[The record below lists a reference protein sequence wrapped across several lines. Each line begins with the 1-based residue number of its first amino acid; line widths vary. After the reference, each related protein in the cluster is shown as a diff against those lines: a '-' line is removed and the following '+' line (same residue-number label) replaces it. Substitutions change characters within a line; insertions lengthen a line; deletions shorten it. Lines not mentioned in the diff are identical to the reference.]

1 MHWQAGSL
9 PLNHLGSPKNT
20 GAGSHSLIKGSSWPR
35 DQPPVSHTA
44 SGFFTVWATRKP
56 GLRIKSRCICTDF
69 CWWPSISFP
78 LALRTAFDTHILL
91 PEEPA
96 LLDRSFSTHIFPSLL
111 LAHFSS
117 SSSYILILESSP
129 LPLGSDLAPRHFSI
143 QIHIGTFI
151 ILSQFMVM
159 QMLCMLQP
167 PHLCLHSGSSTWPLE
182 LEAKYI
188 KANGDFFLVKIFFWC
203 GSFLK
208 SLLNLLQYGFR

>member
-1 MHWQAGSL
+1 MAWFL
-9 PLNHLGSPKNT
+9 PFVATVLERIACLY
-20 GAGSHSLIKGSSWPR
+20 SHSLWFLSPSCLFNKLQADSSLN
-35 DQPPVSHTA
+35 H
-44 SGFFTVWATRKP
+44 FTEYA
-56 GLRIKSRCICTDF
+56 LDTDF